1 MGQNFLAR
9 HQSGDWGEL
18 DEEDIQANETAL
30 EDGLRLM
37 SVYKTD
43 AGVRTY
49 VITEWDRSYTTLLLP
64 EDY

>member
-18 DEEDIQANETAL
+18 DEHDTQANETAL
-30 EDGLRLM
+30 EEGLRLL
-37 SVYKTD
+37 SVYETA

-49 VITEWDRSYTTLLLP
+49 VITEWDRSVTTILLP